1 MVRKYNLENF
11 LEYKHKRNMRE
22 IKSANISNLKIN
34 VLREKEKYEG
44 GKSQINLG
52 NIFKS
57 ENQTF

>member
-1 MVRKYNLENF
+1 
-11 LEYKHKRNMRE
+11 MRE
-22 IKSANISNLKIN
+22 IKSAKRSNLKIN

-57 ENQTF
+57 GNQTFWD